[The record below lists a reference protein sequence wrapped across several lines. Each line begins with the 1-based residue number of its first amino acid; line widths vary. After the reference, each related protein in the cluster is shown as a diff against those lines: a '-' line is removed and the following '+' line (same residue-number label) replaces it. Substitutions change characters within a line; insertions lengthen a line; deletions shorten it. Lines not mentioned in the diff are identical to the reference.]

1 MVQMQTYLNVADNS
15 GAKRVQCIKVLG
27 GSHRYVASVGDI
39 IVVAVKDALPNGT
52 IKKGDV
58 LKAVIVRTKKE
69 YRRPDGTY
77 IRFDDNACV
86 IIDANNNPRGKRIF
100 GPVARELREHEDR
113 FTRTGSVVGE
123 DRMRLKK
130 NDTVKIIAGKD
141 KGKVGKIVKINPET
155 QRVIVQGA
163 NMVSK
168 TIRRKSQQDKGGIM
182 VVEAPIHVSNVA
194 IVSKD
199 KTSRIGY
206 KVENGKKVR
215 YAKKTG
221 EVL

>member
-27 GSHRYVASVGDI
+27 GSHRYIAGIGDI
-39 IVVAVKDALPNGT
+39 IVVAVKDALPNGA

-86 IIDANNNPRGKRIF
+86 VIDANNNPRGKRIF
-100 GPVARELREHEDR
+100 GPQGWLHEDR
-113 FTRTGSVVGE
+113 FTRTGSVVG
-123 DRMRLKK
+123 DSMRLKK
-130 NDTVKIIAGKD
+130 DDTVKIIAGKD
-141 KGKVGKIVKINPET
+141 KGKTGKIVKIDPKNE
-155 QRVIVQGA
+155 RVYVQGA
-163 NMVSK
+163 NMITK
-168 TIRRKSQQDKGGIM
+168 TIKKRSPQDKGGM
-182 VVEAPIHVSNVA
+182 MEVEAPIHVSNVA
-194 IVSKD
+194 LLSKD

-206 KVENGKKVR
+206 RIENGKKVR